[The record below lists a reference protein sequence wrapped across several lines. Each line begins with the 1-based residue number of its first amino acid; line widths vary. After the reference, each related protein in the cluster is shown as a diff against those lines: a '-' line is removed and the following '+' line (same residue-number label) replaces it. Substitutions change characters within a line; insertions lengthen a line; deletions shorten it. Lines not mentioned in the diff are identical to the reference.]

1 MFLSKKE
8 LEELTGFVRSAKQ
21 IEWLK
26 ANGWRFAED
35 SQRRP
40 KVARSYFEARIGG
53 AQSMPEPHA
62 PETARPRFEA
72 LRAARSGRGVA
83 HGA

>member
-1 MFLSKKE
+1 MFLSREE
-8 LEELTGFVRSAKQ
+8 LEELTGFVRAAKQ
-21 IEWLK
+21 IEWLR

-40 KVARSYFEARIGG
+40 KVARSYFEARLGG
-53 AQSMPEPHA
+53 VQREPEARAPDVAQ
-62 PETARPRFEA
+62 PRFDA
-72 LRAARSGRGVA
+72 LRAARATRGAA

>member
-1 MFLSKKE
+1 MFLSKIE

-21 IEWLK
+21 IEWLR

-40 KVARSYFEARIGG
+40 KVARSYFEARLG
-53 AQSMPEPHA
+53 AMQSA
-62 PETARPRFEA
+62 PEASQAAGIRPRFEA
-72 LRAARSGRGVA
+72 LRGTRITRGVA

>member
-21 IEWLK
+21 IEWLR

-40 KVARSYFEARIGG
+40 KVACSYFEARLG
-53 AQSMPEPHA
+53 AMQSARE
-62 PETARPRFEA
+62 ESQTAAIRPRFEA
-72 LRAARSGRGVA
+72 LRGTRTTRGAA